1 MGEIILNRGVILA
14 IALRANNSLNVNRY
28 ATKKTVS
35 QGLLD
40 IALLTSNAA
49 QLKSILQTE
58 GDYEHYETMLGLI
71 ITSLVLQA
79 LVGILF
85 LAVGGMDINN
95 EKYHRAADIINNI
108 ATIII
113 FIITFI
119 NIIIS

>member
-1 MGEIILNRGVILA
+1 LLGKLFNLIESNI
-14 IALRANNSLNVNRY
+14 S
-28 ATKKTVS
+28 
-35 QGLLD
+35 GLLD

-58 GDYEHYETMLGLI
+58 GEVEHYTAMMVLI
-71 ITSLVLQA
+71 ISSLVLQA

-95 EKYHRAADIINNI
+95 ERYHRAADILNNI

-113 FIITFI
+113 FVITFI
-119 NIIIS
+119 NIIISAFGIQSSTE